1 MTRGYKLNNP
11 FNIEKSSIKWHG
23 QVLPSSDAVFCQFET
38 AVMGLRAGFIDIK
51 NNVGKGITLKAF
63 ITKYAPPSENST
75 DAYIQAVFKDTG
87 IDPTKQLEYKDIK
100 TLGIA
105 IIKHEQGSMIYDDTT
120 INQALILAAL
130 PV

>member
-1 MTRGYKLNNP
+1 
-11 FNIEKSSIKWHG
+11 
-23 QVLPSSDAVFCQFET
+23 
-38 AVMGLRAGFIDIK
+38 MGLRAGFIDIK
-51 NNVGKGITLKAF
+51 NNVGKGITLKSF

-100 TLGIA
+100 ELGIA
-105 IIKHEQGSMIYDDTT
+105 IIKHEQGSMIYDDAI